1 MLKLYNIFDQTN
13 SGLSKKKQVHFAK
26 SYNGACVSEIYHA
39 FMSLR
44 YTFYSLFKKQ

>member
-1 MLKLYNIFDQTN
+1 MLYSSNTFDQTN
-13 SGLSKKKQVHFAK
+13 SGLSKKRQVHFAK

-39 FMSLR
+39 FMSFR

>member
-1 MLKLYNIFDQTN
+1 MLNLYNIFDQTN

-26 SYNGACVSEIYHA
+26 FNNGACLGEIYHA
-39 FMSLR
+39 FMSFR